1 MQSVT
6 GPRCL
11 PSRPEGWGGGP
22 GPEGGQEQRK
32 PRSDRPARGAHR
44 AVGQQRSVCR
54 SASGA
59 GRRTGVHQTLR
70 CAGRCGR
77 SPGGRGHRHTVCP
90 GPELRP
96 WHQPQGAARGSRRAR
111 PWFSGT
117 EQHAEPGLPAAVGSP
132 DQLLVLVRGASYA
145 PGRAH
150 RARRP
155 QALPAAA
162 AAALSLQVILGPAW
176 ARGPAAGDPG
186 LARLGVIISKE
197 MKQGGAAGSE
207 EGRAASCPCSQL
219 AASPLPP
226 SVDRGRPWPADVL
239 ASLCYRDLRPAPT
252 PSATLRPAALL
263 LSALPAGCHGNRG
276 RGCSGTETDLSKRRP
291 VPVPPPRGGRGEAP
305 GREPHAGEPGPG
317 WGPGHGFRQA
327 LPRPSAQGV

>member
-1 MQSVT
+1 MGGWALRGGRSNGSLGLTGLRGEHTEQLGSSGPSV
-6 GPRCL
+6 GPPL
-11 PSRPEGWGGGP
+11 GQGGGRASTRPCGAP
-22 GPEGGQEQRK
+22 GAVADRRVAADTGTQCAPGLNCDPGTS
-32 PRSDRPARGAHR
+32 PRVPLGA
-44 AVGQQRSVCR
+44 
-54 SASGA
+54 
-59 GRRTGVHQTLR
+59 
-70 CAGRCGR
+70 
-77 SPGGRGHRHTVCP
+77 PGGPVP
-90 GPELRP
+90 GF
-96 WHQPQGAARGSRRAR
+96 QGQSN
-111 PWFSGT
+111 T
-117 EQHAEPGLPAAVGSP
+117 LTP
-132 DQLLVLVRGASYA
+132 DSQLLWGLLISFWCWSGGASYA